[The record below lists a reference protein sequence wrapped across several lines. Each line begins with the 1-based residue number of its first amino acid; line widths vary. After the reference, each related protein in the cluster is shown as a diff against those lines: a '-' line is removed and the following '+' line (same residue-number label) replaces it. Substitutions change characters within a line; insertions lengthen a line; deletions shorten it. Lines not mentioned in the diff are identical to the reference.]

1 MSYLTLDDERNFGP
15 ELLDVATRAA
25 RHALAPEM
33 QRLHE
38 ENQLLHHEVSRATKA
53 TIDHELDAQVP
64 NWRAINSDE
73 NFHRWLLLPDTYSG
87 VIRDRLLKDAAA
99 AGDAARVANFFRG
112 YLAQAGAAAQY
123 PTRAAAPSGKIY
135 TRGQITQM
143 AAMRRRGE
151 INDTEWAKWE
161 NEVIRARREGRIAGA
176 LDLAGR

>member
-25 RHALAPEM
+25 HHALAPEL
-33 QRLHE
+33 QRLHN
-38 ENQLLHHEVSRATKA
+38 ENMALQSQLDVATKR
-53 TIDHELDAQVP
+53 TIDQALDREIP
-64 NWRAINSDE
+64 NWREINNGES
-73 NFHRWLLLPDTYSG
+73 FHRWLLLPDTYSG

-143 AAMRRRGE
+143 AAMRR
-151 INDTEWAKWE
+151 
-161 NEVIRARREGRIAGA
+161 
-176 LDLAGR
+176 